1 MATAFCVTLN
11 KRSQSVKR
19 GWKEEK
25 NMVKLYDKGVYLL
38 NGTEIAEDARQV
50 EQKTGQKISREEA
63 VKQTM
68 AYRILESH
76 NTSGNMERLQ
86 IKFDKL
92 TSHDITFVGIIQTA
106 RASGLEK
113 FPIPYILTNCH
124 NSLCAVGG
132 TINEDDHMFGLTCAK
147 KYGGVYVPPHQAVI
161 HQFAREMLAGGG
173 KMILGSDSH
182 TRYGALGTMAMGE
195 GGPEL
200 VKQLLNKTYD
210 IRMPEVIAIYLD
222 GEPRKGVGPQDVA
235 LAIIGATFGNGY
247 MNNKV
252 MEFVGPGV
260 DKLSADFRIG
270 IDVMT
275 TETTCLSS
283 IWKTD
288 EKIREFYEIHG
299 REDDYKELNP
309 GAVTYYDGMAYVNL
323 SEIKPMIA
331 MPFHPS
337 NVYTIDEVNANLEDI
352 LHEVEKK
359 ALVSLDGAVD
369 YSLQSKIVDGK
380 LYVDQGLIAGCAGGG
395 FENICAAADIIKGK
409 YIGADEF
416 TFSVYPASTPIYME
430 LVKNGAVADLIE
442 SGAIVKTAFCGPCF
456 GAGDTPANN
465 AFSIRH
471 STRNFPNREGSK
483 LQSGQIA
490 SVALMDARSIAA
502 TAANKGFLTP
512 ATDLDVQYKGQKY
525 HFDSKIYANRVFDSH
540 GVADPSVE
548 IKFGPNIKDWPEMQ
562 PLPQNLLLKVVSEIH
577 DPVTTTD
584 ELIPSG
590 ETSSYRSNPLGL
602 AEFALS
608 RKDPGYVGRA
618 KEVQKAQKAIEADTC
633 PKTALPELQTIM
645 SKVHDNFEGVNRSNL
660 GIGSTIFA
668 VKPGDGSAREQAASC
683 QKVLGGWANIA
694 NEYATKR
701 YRSNLINWGM
711 LPFITEEDHEHLSF
725 KNGDYIFVPDIRKAV
740 EDKDEVIHAYVIG
753 DEVTELS
760 WKLGELTDVEREII
774 LKGCLINYY
783 RG

>member
-1 MATAFCVTLN
+1 MMIQLLEGGT
-11 KRSQSVKR
+11 
-19 GWKEEK
+19 
-25 NMVKLYDKGVYLL
+25 YLV
-38 NGTEIAEDARQV
+38 NGTELV
-50 EQKTGQKISREEA
+50 EPAKAAAQGLPAPEEA
-63 VKQTM
+63 AKQTM
-68 AYRILESH
+68 AYNILRDH
-76 NTSGNMERLQ
+76 NTSGNMEKLQ

-113 FPIPYILTNCH
+113 FPVPYVLTNCH

-200 VKQLLNKTYD
+200 VKQLLSKTYD
-210 IRMPEVIAIYLD
+210 INMPGVVGVYMTGAPI
-222 GEPRKGVGPQDVA
+222 PGVGPQDVA
-235 LAIIGATFGNGY
+235 LAIIGAVFKNGFVK
-247 MNNKV
+247 NKV

-260 DKLSADFRIG
+260 SNLSADFRIG
-270 IDVMT
+270 VDVMT

-283 IWKTD
+283 IWRTD
-288 EKIREFYEIHG
+288 DKIEEFYAIHG
-299 REDDYKELNP
+299 RSEDYKELNP
-309 GAVTYYDGMAYVNL
+309 GPVAYYDGMLVVEL
-323 SEIKPMIA
+323 DKIRPMIA

-337 NVYTIDEVNANLEDI
+337 NTYTIDELNANLMDI
-352 LHEVEKK
+352 LDDVEKK
-359 ALVSLDGAVD
+359 AQISLNG
-369 YSLQSKIVDGK
+369 KIDFTLKDKVRDGK
-380 LYVDQGLIAGCAGGG
+380 LYVEQGIIAGCAGGG
-395 FENICAAADIIKGK
+395 FENICAAADILKGAS
-409 YIGADEF
+409 IGADAF
-416 TFSVYPASTPIYME
+416 TLSVYPASTPIYME
-430 LVKNGAVADLIE
+430 LAKNGTLATLIE
-442 SGAIVKTAFCGPCF
+442 TGAIVKTAFCGPCF

-483 LQSGQIA
+483 IQNGQIS

-502 TAANKGFLTP
+502 TAANKGRLTP
-512 ATDLDVQYKGQKY
+512 ATEYAGTYSNPKYYFDGTIYK
-525 HFDSKIYANRVFDSH
+525 NRVFDSK

-548 IKFGPNIKDWPEMQ
+548 IQFGPNIKDWPQMPALAE
-562 PLPQNLLLKVVSEIH
+562 NLILKVVSEIH

-590 ETSSYRSNPLGL
+590 ETSSFRSNPLGL
-602 AEFALS
+602 AEFTLS
-608 RKDPGYVGRA
+608 RKDPAYVGRA
-618 KEVQKAQKAIEADTC
+618 KEVQVAEKAIQNGEC
-633 PKTALPELQTIM
+633 PAEALPELK
-645 SKVHDNFEGVNRSNL
+645 SVFEAVHTKYPQVDKTNVGV
-660 GIGSTIFA
+660 GSTIFA

-711 LPFITEEDHEHLSF
+711 LPFLIPEGDLPF
-725 KNGDYIFVPDIRKAV
+725 ANGDYLFIPDVRKAV
-740 EDKDEVIHAYVIG
+740 EEKWDSITAYKVG
-753 DEVTELS
+753 EELTQFTLT
-760 WKLGELTDVEREII
+760 LGELTDDEREII

-783 RG
+783 RNEGNIQ

>member
-1 MATAFCVTLN
+1 M
-11 KRSQSVKR
+11 
-19 GWKEEK
+19 
-25 NMVKLYDKGVYLL
+25 KLYDTGVYLQ
-38 NGTEIAEDARQV
+38 NGKEIIPAAEAQLPVSREDAARN
-50 EQKTGQKISREEA
+50 TI
-63 VKQTM
+63 
-68 AYRILESH
+68 AYSILKAH
-76 NTSGNMERLQ
+76 NTSGNMDKLQ

-106 RASGLEK
+106 RASGLER
-113 FPIPYILTNCH
+113 FPVPYVLTNCH

-161 HQFAREMLAGGG
+161 HQFAREMLAECG

-200 VKQLLNKTYD
+200 VKQLLSQTYD
-210 IRMPEVIAIYLD
+210 INMPGVVAIYLK
-222 GEPRKGVGPQDVA
+222 GSPRPGVGPQDVA
-235 LAIIGATFGNGY
+235 LAIIGKVFANGY
-247 MNNKV
+247 VKNKV

-260 DKLSADFRIG
+260 ANLSADFRIG

-283 IWKTD
+283 IWQTD
-288 EKIREFYEIHG
+288 EKIQEFYENHG
-299 REDDYKELNP
+299 RAQSYKELKP
-309 GAVTYYDGMAYVNL
+309 GDVAYYDGCVEIDL
-323 SEIKPMIA
+323 GEIKPMIA

-337 NVYTIDEVNANLEDI
+337 NTYTIDELNANLDDI
-352 LHEVEKK
+352 LADVEKK
-359 ALVSLDGAVD
+359 AQVSLDGKVP
-369 YSLQSKIVDGK
+369 YTLRNKVVDGK
-380 LYVDQGLIAGCAGGG
+380 LYVDQGIIAGCAGGG
-395 FENICAAADIIKGK
+395 FENICAAADILRGTS
-409 YIGADEF
+409 IGADAF
-416 TFSVYPASTPIYME
+416 TLSVYPASTPIYME
-430 LVKNGAVADLIE
+430 LAKNGVLADLLE
-442 SGAIVKTAFCGPCF
+442 TGAVVKTAFCGPCF

-471 STRNFPNREGSK
+471 TTRNFPNREGSK
-483 LQSGQIA
+483 IQNGQIS

-502 TAANKGFLTP
+502 TAANKGFLTS
-512 ATDLDVQYKGQKY
+512 AENFTGEYRGQKY
-525 HFDSKIYANRVFDSH
+525 FFDKTIYDNRVFDSK

-548 IKFGPNIKDWPEMQ
+548 IQFGPNIKDWPKMPALAE
-562 PLPQNLLLKVVSEIH
+562 NLVLKVVSEIH

-602 AEFALS
+602 AEFTLS
-608 RKDPGYVGRA
+608 RKDPAYVGRA
-618 KEVQKAQKAIEADTC
+618 KEVQKAEHAIENGEC
-633 PKTALPELQTIM
+633 PLDVLPELKPVM
-645 SKVHDNFEGVNRSNL
+645 EAVNKEYPEVGKGNL
-660 GIGSTIFA
+660 GVGSTIFA

-711 LPFITEEDHEHLSF
+711 LPFLIPAGDLPF
-725 KNGDYIFVPDIRKAV
+725 ANGDYLFFPEIRKAV
-740 EDKDEVIHAYVIG
+740 EEKADSIAGYVVKESGLIPFT
-753 DEVTELS
+753 VT
-760 WKLGELTDVEREII
+760 LGELTDDEREII
-774 LKGCLINYY
+774 LKGCLINYN
-783 RG
+783 RK

>member
-1 MATAFCVTLN
+1 MI
-11 KRSQSVKR
+11 
-19 GWKEEK
+19 
-25 NMVKLYDKGVYLL
+25 KLHDGGAYLL
-38 NGTEIAEDARQV
+38 NGTEIIADNQDAAAILRS
-50 EQKTGQKISREEA
+50 KLGQNVPSKEEA
-63 VKQTM
+63 AKGTI
-68 AYRILESH
+68 AYGILEAH
-76 NTSGNMERLQ
+76 NTSDNMNKLK

-113 FPIPYILTNCH
+113 FPIPYVLTNCH

-200 VKQLLNKTYD
+200 VKQLLSQTYD
-210 IRMPEVIAIYLD
+210 INMPGVVGVYLT
-222 GEPRKGVGPQDVA
+222 GKPILGVGPQDVA
-235 LAIIGATFGNGY
+235 LAIIGEVFANGY
-247 MNNKV
+247 VNNKV

-260 DKLSADFRIG
+260 ANLSADFRIG

-288 EKIREFYEIHG
+288 DAIKDWYDIHG
-299 REDDYKELNP
+299 RSEDYKELNP
-309 GAVTYYDGMAYVNL
+309 ANVAYYDGMIEIDL
-323 SEIKPMIA
+323 STIRPMIA

-337 NVYTIDEVNANLEDI
+337 NTYTIEELNANLYDI
-352 LHEVEKK
+352 LDDVEKK
-359 ALVSLDGAVD
+359 ALVSLDGQVEYTLKD
-369 YSLQSKIVDGK
+369 KVRNGR
-380 LYVDQGLIAGCAGGG
+380 LYVEQGIIAGCAGGG
-395 FENICAAADIIKGK
+395 FENICEAADILRGNN
-409 YIGADEF
+409 IGADEF
-416 TFSVYPASTPIYME
+416 TLSVYPASMPVFME
-430 LVKNGAVADLIE
+430 LVKNGSAADLMAA
-442 SGAIVKTAFCGPCF
+442 GAVMKTAFCGPCF
-456 GAGDTPANN
+456 GAGDTPCNN
-465 AFSIRH
+465 GLSIRH

-483 LQSGQIA
+483 LQNGQIA

-502 TAANKGFLTP
+502 TAANKGYLTP
-512 ATDLDVQYKGQKY
+512 ATDMDIQYSNKKY
-525 HFDSKIYANRVFDSH
+525 FFDKSIYENRVFDSK
-540 GVADPSVE
+540 GVADPSVD
-548 IKFGPNIKDWPEMQ
+548 IKFGPNIKDWPAMSA
-562 PLPQNLLLKVVSEIH
+562 LPQNMVLKVVSEIH

-602 AEFALS
+602 AEFTLS
-608 RKDPGYVGRA
+608 RKDPAYVGKA
-618 KEVQKAQKAIEADTC
+618 KEVQKAQKAIEAGTC
-633 PKTALPELQTIM
+633 PVEALPELRPVMEQVRKAYPDI
-645 SKVHDNFEGVNRSNL
+645 SKVNTGV
-660 GIGSTIFA
+660 GSTIFA

-711 LPFITEEDHEHLSF
+711 LPFIIDKGDLPF
-725 KNGDYIFVPDIRKAV
+725 ANGDYIFLPDVRTAV
-740 EDKDEVIHAYVIG
+740 EEKASVFKAYVVKEDG
-753 DEVTELS
+753 MKEFSL
-760 WKLGELTDVEREII
+760 KMGELTDDEREII
-774 LKGCLINYY
+774 LKGCLINYN
-783 RG
+783 RIEK

>member
-1 MATAFCVTLN
+1 M
-11 KRSQSVKR
+11 
-19 GWKEEK
+19 
-25 NMVKLYDKGVYLL
+25 KLYDTGVYLVD
-38 NGTEIAEDARQV
+38 GEKIV
-50 EQKTGQKISREEA
+50 EESAASLPVSREEA
-63 VKQTM
+63 AKNTI
-68 AYRILESH
+68 AYGILEAH
-76 NTSGNMERLQ
+76 NTSGNMEKLQ

-113 FPIPYILTNCH
+113 FPVPYVLTNCH

-161 HQFAREMLAGGG
+161 HQFAREMLAAGG

-200 VKQLLNKTYD
+200 VKQLLSQTYD
-210 IRMPEVIAIYLD
+210 INMPGVVAIYLK
-222 GEPRKGVGPQDVA
+222 GTPRPGVGPQDVA
-235 LAIIGATFGNGY
+235 LAIIGKVFANGY
-247 MNNKV
+247 VKNKV

-260 DKLSADFRIG
+260 KNLSADFRIG

-283 IWKTD
+283 IWQTD
-288 EKIREFYEIHG
+288 EKIEEFYEIHG
-299 REDDYKELNP
+299 RKEDYKELKP
-309 GAVTYYDGMAYVNL
+309 GKVAYYDGCVEIDL
-323 SEIKPMIA
+323 EEIKPMIA

-337 NVYTIDEVNANLEDI
+337 NTYTIDELKANLKDI
-352 LHEVEKK
+352 LADVEKK
-359 ALVSLDGAVD
+359 AQVSLDGKIPFT
-369 YSLQSKIVDGK
+369 LQDKVVDGK
-380 LYVDQGLIAGCAGGG
+380 LYVDQGIIAGCAGGG
-395 FENICAAADIIKGK
+395 FENICAAADILKGSS
-409 YIGADEF
+409 IGADAF
-416 TFSVYPASTPIYME
+416 TLSLYPASTPIYME
-430 LVKNGAVADLIE
+430 LAKNGVLADLLAT
-442 SGAIVKTAFCGPCF
+442 GAVVKTAFCGPCF

-471 STRNFPNREGSK
+471 TTRNFPNREGSK
-483 LQSGQIA
+483 IQNGQIS

-502 TAANKGFLTP
+502 TAANKGFLTS
-512 ATDLDVQYKGQKY
+512 AEEYTGDYTNQKY
-525 HFDSKIYANRVFDSH
+525 FFDKTIYDNRVFDSK

-548 IKFGPNIKDWPEMQ
+548 IQFGPNIKDWPKMAA
-562 PLPQNLLLKVVSEIH
+562 LADNLVLKVVSEIH

-602 AEFALS
+602 AEFTLS
-608 RKDPGYVGRA
+608 RKDPAYVGRA
-618 KEVQKAQKAIEADTC
+618 KEIQKAQQAIQDGKCPVEAV
-633 PKTALPELQTIM
+633 PELKAVLDVIH
-645 SKVHDNFEGVNRSNL
+645 KDFPEVGKDNL
-660 GIGSTIFA
+660 GVGSTIFA

-711 LPFITEEDHEHLSF
+711 LPFLIQEGELPF
-725 KNGDYIFVPDIRKAV
+725 KNGDYLFFPEIRKAV
-740 EDKDEVIHAYVIG
+740 EEKAEVIKGYVAG
-753 DEVTELS
+753 EDSLKEFEVT
-760 WKLGELTDVEREII
+760 LGELTDDEREII
-774 LKGCLINYY
+774 LKGCLINYN
-783 RG
+783 RK

>member
-1 MATAFCVTLN
+1 MIQLFSEGAYLVDGTTL
-11 KRSQSVKR
+11 VKESEAEALKQLT
-19 GWKEEK
+19 GEVVSKEEASK
-25 NMVKLYDKGVYLL
+25 N
-38 NGTEIAEDARQV
+38 TIAY
-50 EQKTGQKISREEA
+50 G
-63 VKQTM
+63 
-68 AYRILESH
+68 ILRDH
-76 NTSGNMERLQ
+76 NTSGNMEKLQ

-106 RASGLEK
+106 RASGIEK
-113 FPIPYILTNCH
+113 FPVPYVLTNCH

-132 TINEDDHMFGLTCAK
+132 TINEDDHMFGLTAAK

-200 VKQLLNKTYD
+200 VKQLLNRTYD
-210 IRMPEVIAIYLD
+210 INMPGVIGIYLK
-222 GEPRKGVGPQDVA
+222 GKPVKGVGPQDVA
-235 LAIIGATFGNGY
+235 LAIIGAVFEKGY
-247 MNNKV
+247 VNNKV

-260 DKLSADFRIG
+260 SNLSADFRIG
-270 IDVMT
+270 VDVMT

-283 IWKTD
+283 IWRTD
-288 EKIREFYEIHG
+288 DKIKEFYEIHG
-299 REDDYKELNP
+299 RSEDFKELNP
-309 GAVTYYDGMAYVNL
+309 GKVAYYDGIVEVDL
-323 SEIKPMIA
+323 DKIKPMIA

-337 NVYTIDEVNANLEDI
+337 NTYTIEEVNANLDDI
-352 LHEVEKK
+352 LADVEKR

-369 YSLQSKIVDGK
+369 YSLRDKVHDGK
-380 LYVDQGLIAGCAGGG
+380 LYVDQGIIAGCAGGG
-395 FENICAAADIIKGK
+395 YENICAAANILKGAS
-409 YIGADEF
+409 IGSDEF
-416 TFSVYPASTPIYME
+416 TLSVYPASTPIYME
-430 LVKNGAVADLIE
+430 LVKNGAVADLMQT
-442 SGAIVKTAFCGPCF
+442 GAIVKTAFCGPCF

-483 LQSGQIA
+483 LQNGQIS

-502 TAANKGFLTP
+502 TAANKGYLTP
-512 ATDLDVQYKGQKY
+512 ATDVEASDFIPKY
-525 HFDSKIYANRVFDSH
+525 HFDKTIYDNRVFDSK

-548 IKFGPNIKDWPEMQ
+548 IQFGPNIKDWPEMSA
-562 PLPQNLLLKVVSEIH
+562 LPQNMLLKVVSEIH

-590 ETSSYRSNPLGL
+590 ETSSYRSNPLKL

-608 RKDPGYVGRA
+608 RKDPAYVGLA
-618 KEVQKAQKAIEADTC
+618 KEVQKAQKAIEAGED
-633 PKTALPELQTIM
+633 AAEAFPEVKDILETVKESYADVTQ
-645 SKVHDNFEGVNRSNL
+645 DNL

-711 LPFITEEDHEHLSF
+711 LPFTIDKGELPF
-725 KNGDYIFVPDIRKAV
+725 KNKDYIFVPDVRKAV
-740 EDKDEVIHAYVIG
+740 EDKLTKIPAYVVNEGMKEI
-753 DEVTELS
+753 TLT
-760 WKLGELTDVEREII
+760 LGELTDDEREII

-783 RG
+783 RD